1 MIELLGV
8 GVCHRKGD
16 WLVRN
21 VGARLE
27 AGELTLVVSSRPEE
41 RRSVINAVA
50 GNLVPDEGR
59 LWVNHVPLLRAT
71 ARRLRGLCGLI
82 ELPGRLVGERSIL
95 WNALAPTSAVRSL
108 GGLLRLPRRRDRHAV
123 EVALERVGL
132 RGRAHEPAAVLPVA
146 DRLRLLVARA
156 LAREP
161 EHLAVSE
168 PDAVLTTTELTSFIG
183 LLGTIAHRQRL
194 SVMVSVAHATDVWRL
209 VDRLLVLEGGRL
221 IFAGPPEDVQSG
233 RATRAGA
240 LTT

>member
-8 GVCHRKGD
+8 GVRHRKGD

-21 VGARLE
+21 VCARLE

-41 RRSVINAVA
+41 RRAVIEAVT
-50 GNLVPDEGR
+50 GHRVPDEGR

-71 ARRLRGLCGLI
+71 ARRLRSLCGVV

-95 WNALAPTSAVRSL
+95 WKALAPTSAVRAL
-108 GGLLRLPRRRDRHAV
+108 GGLLRLPHRRDRHAV

-156 LAREP
+156 LARDP

-168 PDAVLTTTELTSFIG
+168 PDLVLTLPELTAFIG
-183 LLGTIAHRQRL
+183 LLSSIAHRQRL
-194 SVMVSVAHATDVWRL
+194 GVMVSVAHAGEIWRL
-209 VDRLLVLEGGRL
+209 VDRLLVLDGSRL
-221 IFAGPPEDVQSG
+221 IFAGPPDDVESG
-233 RATRAGA
+233 RVARAGA